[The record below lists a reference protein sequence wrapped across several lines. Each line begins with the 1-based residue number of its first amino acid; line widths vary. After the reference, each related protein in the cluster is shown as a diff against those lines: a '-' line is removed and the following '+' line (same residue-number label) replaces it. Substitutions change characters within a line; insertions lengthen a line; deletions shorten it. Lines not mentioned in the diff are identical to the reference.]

1 MGLKKHFCSLK
12 IHCAIFRGH
21 FGNFGNLGG
30 TNNTFGK
37 LWGLKSNFGKGVCGL
52 WTHRLGVFL
61 IKVIGLGLRLLKWIG
76 LCIELGFFPNRL
88 DRPTSSISLIS
99 SYLLLIDMA
108 KWVRIFW
115 PSPNPLLFFTR
126 IKIGLTHD
134 PTCVFW
140 GSTQPDP
147 QSDSWPEQFFKTFFF
162 LV

>member
-1 MGLKKHFCSLK
+1 MHFCSLK
-12 IHCAIFRGH
+12 SLCAIFRGH

-37 LWGLKSNFGKGVCGL
+37 LWGLKSNFGKGICGL

-76 LCIELGFFPNRL
+76 LCIELGLFPNRL

-115 PSPNPLLFFTR
+115 PGPNP
-126 IKIGLTHD
+126 
-134 PTCVFW
+134 
-140 GSTQPDP
+140 
-147 QSDSWPEQFFKTFFF
+147 FFF
-162 LV
+162 FFFFYPDKKRVDLWPNMCFLRVNTTWPTIWLVTWTIF